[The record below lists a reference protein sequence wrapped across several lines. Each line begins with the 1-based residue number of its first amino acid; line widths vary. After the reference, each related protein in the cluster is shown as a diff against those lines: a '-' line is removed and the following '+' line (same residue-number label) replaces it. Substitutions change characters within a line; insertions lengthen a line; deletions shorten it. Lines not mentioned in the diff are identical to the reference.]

1 MHEGLF
7 VLVADLL
14 DLCLAAIES
23 SVGVAESME
32 KAVDV
37 GDGRLNPMK
46 QLNMFLIILRWGDIT
61 ILVHLTITEMI
72 QIEILDGLER

>member
-46 QLNMFLIILRWGDIT
+46 
-61 ILVHLTITEMI
+61 
-72 QIEILDGLER
+72 